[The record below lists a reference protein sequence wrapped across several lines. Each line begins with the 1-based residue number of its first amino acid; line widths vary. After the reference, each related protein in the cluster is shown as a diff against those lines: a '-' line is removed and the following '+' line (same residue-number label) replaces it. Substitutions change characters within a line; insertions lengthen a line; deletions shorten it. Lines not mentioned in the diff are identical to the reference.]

1 MKSYYYA
8 LWIPR
13 YKEGIPDVKNQKL
26 EETDLKDKPDD
37 PPLLVSGEVNCD
49 TLLISLRYKLG
60 DSAYRHLVFHKIV
73 YAESGFI
80 VYKLNLED
88 DENDFLCEGLRC
100 SMPKAIYHYVKN
112 FFHEH
117 QFHSSDD
124 DSLLDAYFSSKII
137 DLDNPEELRSILKVY
152 LQSYINKYAGCVF
165 LCRDTL
171 HRVTSNQRQ
180 DIKIEDSLTELHQV
194 IENNKI
200 ILDGESLYC
209 DFLINSYPGLID
221 SDQLQRIYGLRN
233 ELARYDERLQHLENT
248 MSSSMSLKLARMGIV
263 ASVIGAVAG
272 AGFSFVLSQCSSR
285 ELQESASAIRNDI
298 KLIKEQDT
306 LYKQDILYIKQQQ
319 DSVLYLLNKQNFQK
333 K

>member
-1 MKSYYYA
+1 MNSYYYA
-8 LWIPR
+8 LWIPQ

-49 TLLISLRYKLG
+49 TLLISLKYKLG
-60 DSAYRHLVFHKIV
+60 ESAYRHIVFHNV
-73 YAESGFI
+73 VCADTGFI

-88 DENDFLCEGLRC
+88 NENDFLCEGLRH

-124 DSLLDAYFSSKII
+124 DSLLEAYFSPTPI
-137 DLDNPEELRSILKVY
+137 DLEKQEDLRSILKIY
-152 LQSYINKYAGCVF
+152 IQSYINKYAGCVF

-194 IENNKI
+194 IENNKV

-233 ELARYDERLQHLENT
+233 ELARYDERLQRQENA
-248 MSSSMSLKLARMGIV
+248 MSSSLSLKLARMGIV

-285 ELQESASAIRNDI
+285 ELQESAAAIKSDI
-298 KLIKEQDT
+298 QRIESQDS
-306 LYKQDILYIKQQQ
+306 LYKQDILFIKQQQ
-319 DSVLYLLNKQNFQK
+319 DSILKLLNKPTPK